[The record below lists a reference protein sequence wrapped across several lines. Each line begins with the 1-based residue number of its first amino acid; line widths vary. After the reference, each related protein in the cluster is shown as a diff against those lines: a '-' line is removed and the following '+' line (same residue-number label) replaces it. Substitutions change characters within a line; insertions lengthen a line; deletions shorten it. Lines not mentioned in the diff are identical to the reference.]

1 MISVKWQDTKSTYRN
16 QSHSFSNEDSKTE
29 ILKIHPIHNSIK
41 NNKILRNNFNQE
53 SETLVQQKS

>member
-1 MISVKWQDTKSTYRN
+1 MISVKWQDTESTYRN
-16 QSHSFSNEDSKTE
+16 QSHSFNNEDSKIE

-53 SETLVQQKS
+53 SERSA